1 MTNLDTII
9 AVYKDDPRPAAERTA
24 QEAAEADWAALEAAA
39 EANEFKMADAALVA
53 NQNGEALILE
63 RQSHHGWGEGAV
75 VGAVVGILFPP
86 TIIGAAVVGAG
97 GGALVARLKRALD
110 HGKVKDLGEALRGGT
125 RAIIVVSPFQSSN
138 AICNKLNSSSTTTI
152 VPSTTV
158 EEVQDAMR
166 GM

>member
-1 MTNLDTII
+1 MPWHPADRQIRL
-9 AVYKDDPRPAAERTA
+9 AVNGAEFITR
-24 QEAAEADWAALEAAA
+24 
-39 EANEFKMADAALVA
+39 NERGQTDAALVE
-53 NQNGEALILE
+53 NHNGEALILQ

-97 GGALVARLKRALD
+97 GGALVARLRRGLD
-110 HGKVKDLGEALRGGT
+110 HGKAKDLGETLRDGA

-138 AICNKLNSSSTTTI
+138 AICTKLKGSSTTTI

-166 GM
+166 GI

>member
-9 AVYKDDPRPAAERTA
+9 AVYKDDPSPDAQWTA
-24 QEAAEADWAALEAAA
+24 REAAEADWAALEAGA
-39 EANEFKMADAALVA
+39 EANEFKMADAALVE

-86 TIIGAAVVGAG
+86 TIIGAAAVGAG

-138 AICNKLNSSSTTTI
+138 AISNKLKGSSTTTI

-166 GM
+166 GI